1 MSQSVTPISP
11 SKLLTYMS
19 IREEWRKL
27 VASGFLSKLDPFP
40 GDPHARTV
48 LMTREIQELTEGPW
62 EGEQGKRCARLL
74 ATLQNIVAGRKLV
87 VNLDPYSAREANMG
101 RLDPVTD
108 GIWDIR
114 CRDKPG
120 LRVFCA
126 FLEKDVLAVFIC
138 SPRSAEV
145 PWLHRVP
152 LGIGE
157 SVAWEHAIKETKRE
171 WAKLLPAEVPVT
183 GDDLNEYLTNAVH
196 E

>member
-1 MSQSVTPISP
+1 
-11 SKLLTYMS
+11 MS
-19 IREEWRKL
+19 IREEWQKL
-27 VASGFLSKLDPFP
+27 VTDELLFKLEPFP
-40 GDPHARTV
+40 GDPRTRTV
-48 LMTREIQELTEGPW
+48 LMSKEIKELVEGIW
-62 EGEQGKRCARLL
+62 EGEQGSRCARLL
-74 ATLQNIVAGRKLV
+74 VTLQNVVAGRKLV

-101 RLDPVTD
+101 RLDPIEN

-126 FLEKDVLAVFIC
+126 FLETDILVAFIC
-138 SPRSAEV
+138 SPRSIDV
-145 PWLHRVP
+145 SWLHRLP

-157 SVAWEHAIKETKRE
+157 SIEWDHAIAETRRE
-171 WAKLLPAEVPVT
+171 WAKLFPADMPVT